1 MNIDRAKEILELLA
15 DGVNPL
21 TGELLP
27 DSDSCNQVEVV
38 RAFHTALKHWMQP
51 REKLGNRKRRMPG
64 SPGCPR
70 MTKTYAGCS
79 TQAVP
84 QRNFVC
90 ILEDQKEPLQPD
102 WFALEKLKNVIRLCN
117 I

>member
-38 RAFHTALKHWMQP
+38 RAFHTALKHLDAASGKTGKAQAKNAGKPWLP
-51 REKLGNRKRRMPG
+51 EDDKNLCRMFD
-64 SPGCPR
+64 
-70 MTKTYAGCS
+70 TGCS
-79 TQAVP
+79 P
-84 QRNFVC
+84 
-90 ILEDQKEPLQPD
+90 KELCVH
-102 WFALEKLKNVIRLCN
+102 FGRSKGAIAARLVRLGK
-117 I
+117 IGERDTFM

>member
-21 TGELLP
+21 TDELLP

-38 RAFHTALKHWMQP
+38 RAFHTALKHLDAASGKTGKPQA
-51 REKLGNRKRRMPG
+51 KNAG

-102 WFALEKLKNVIRLCN
+102 WFALEKLENVIRLCN